1 MFDPSRVLL
10 IGVDGGATNV
20 RAHHVHVDTNN
31 VGDRFYL
38 GQASSQLRYPPSD
51 FVPIPLQRQLDD
63 QGAGRMLLSST
74 EAKRGSGIAAT
85 MAQAVI
91 NVARESEGSA
101 DQVILGIAMPGLKT
115 AEGRG
120 IAVLNNGP
128 RMPSLAKTV
137 ETSLEEAGIVL
148 VNPIHRL
155 GSDGDYCGMGEQ
167 FALDGLFRDVD
178 HAYYLGGG
186 TGLAESLK
194 LGGKLV
200 TFDQSRSWIAKAWQM
215 QSTQGNTF
223 EQVASAKAINDRY
236 REQSRTV
243 GSTSSSLLFPE
254 ELALQGDPLAKQ
266 ALASAAQALAE
277 LIYERITCVFRG
289 RSGSGGFSDTSVALD
304 ADHEYRGILIDRIVL
319 GQQTGRIYSAP
330 RFATVFRNELD
341 RSLSARI
348 REDRDE
354 ALKDRY
360 LSGGDLRPGIV
371 VPSQLSAAAALG
383 AAITAVQVS
392 AEFRVNE

>member
-1 MFDPSRVLL
+1 MFDPGRVLL

-20 RAHHVHVDTNN
+20 RAHQVHVDTNN

-51 FVPIPLQRQLDD
+51 FVPIPLQRQLDE

-74 EAKRGSGIAAT
+74 EAKRGSEIAAT

-128 RMPSLAKTV
+128 RMPRLAKTI

-148 VNPIHRL
+148 VKPIHRL

-200 TFDQSRSWIAKAWQM
+200 TFDQAHLWIAKAWQM
-215 QSTQGNTF
+215 QSTQDKTF
-223 EQVASAKAINDRY
+223 EQLASAKAINDRY

-243 GSTSSSLLFPE
+243 ETGEETSRFPE
-254 ELALQGDPLAKQ
+254 ELALQGDRVALHLLAT
-266 ALASAAQALAE
+266 AAQALAE
-277 LIYERITCVFRG
+277 LIFERIACVYRG
-289 RSGSGGFSDTSVALD
+289 RSSSDPFGVND
-304 ADHEYRGILIDRIVL
+304 ASLATDHEYRGTLLERIVL
-319 GQQTGRIYSAP
+319 GQQIGRIYAEP
-330 RFATVFRNELD
+330 RFASVFRNELD
-341 RSLSARI
+341 RSLAARI
-348 REDRDE
+348 GNDQDEDIQS
-354 ALKDRY
+354 RY
-360 LSGGDLRPGIV
+360 LSGDRLQVGMV
-371 VPSQLSAAAALG
+371 VPSRLPAAGALG
-383 AAITAVQVS
+383 AAIDAAQHH
-392 AEFRVNE
+392 AESCMGE